1 MPNLNVEFNMITLG
15 LAIRAKRTQL
25 TWRIEDLAEKADL
38 SRRTIMRME
47 KGDANVTLSNLLTVL
62 DLLGLSLKIVDIAAL
77 LGSSNKKLK
86 TKLTEEDVG
95 MNRTQTLDI
104 YIGKNTKVGTLSLPV
119 GTETEFSFRYE
130 ERWKQV
136 ASLFPRTYPLM
147 TARLLAA
154 LKTTS
159 EIYCQKETLSG
170 SYAKARQFLETIRSA

>member
-86 TKLTEEDVG
+86 TKLAEEDG
-95 MNRTQTLDI
+95 W
-104 YIGKNTKVGTLSLPV
+104 
-119 GTETEFSFRYE
+119 YE
-130 ERWKQV
+130 
-136 ASLFPRTYPLM
+136 
-147 TARLLAA
+147 
-154 LKTTS
+154 
-159 EIYCQKETLSG
+159 
-170 SYAKARQFLETIRSA
+170 